1 MGETQQK
8 IPNNTRFKYAL
19 SYLPF
24 WAFLMMA
31 IEKERSS
38 LFQKHIHYGI
48 LLLVGY
54 IFGEIVLRILG
65 LGFLSML
72 WWILYVWVCVYFA
85 HKVYAGSSVDIQGFD
100 AIIDSMVEKDTKKNN
115 TDF

>member
-1 MGETQQK
+1 
-8 IPNNTRFKYAL
+8 
-19 SYLPF
+19 
-24 WAFLMMA
+24 MMA

-72 WWILYVWVCVYFA
+72 W
-85 HKVYAGSSVDIQGFD
+85 
-100 AIIDSMVEKDTKKNN
+100 
-115 TDF
+115 